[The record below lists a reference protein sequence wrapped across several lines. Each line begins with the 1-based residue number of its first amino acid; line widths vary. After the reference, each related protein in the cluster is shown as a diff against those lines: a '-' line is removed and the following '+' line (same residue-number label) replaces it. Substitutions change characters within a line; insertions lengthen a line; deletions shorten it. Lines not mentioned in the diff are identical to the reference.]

1 MRKNLVLVLGLS
13 FFVFGSYMLA
23 NAQNFQ
29 MGDMQKQMMQS
40 MQQQMMGSMG
50 SGGGGGGGM
59 AGGPMGGGAQTQAV
73 SQEKALAG
81 AKTFADVKLGTSG
94 KSCHTCHS
102 KPGVKPLDGR
112 KVDYHLATSIQ
123 YCYNKALKGPGIIA
137 ENRLNNI
144 VDYFKSLQR

>member
-1 MRKNLVLVLGLS
+1 MKKLS
-13 FFVFGSYMLA
+13 VFIMSLSFVFGSYMLV

-29 MGDMQKQMMQS
+29 MSDMQQQMMQS

-50 SGGGGGGGM
+50 GG
-59 AGGPMGGGAQTQAV
+59 AGGGAGGGFAGMRPASQPI
-73 SQEKALAG
+73 SQERALAG
-81 AKTFADVKLGTSG
+81 AKTFADAELGTSG

-102 KPGVKPLDGR
+102 KPGAKPLDGR
-112 KVDYHLATSIQ
+112 KVDYHLITSIQ

-144 VDYFKSLQR
+144 VDYFKSMER

>member
-1 MRKNLVLVLGLS
+1 MRKNAALAVSLSIFVL
-13 FFVFGSYMLA
+13 GSYMIV

-50 SGGGGGGGM
+50 GGGGGGGAM
-59 AGGPMGGGAQTQAV
+59 GGGPMGGGQSPAV

-81 AKTFADVKLGTSG
+81 AKTFADTSLGTSG
-94 KSCHTCHS
+94 KSCRTCHS
-102 KPGVKPLDGR
+102 KAGVKPLDGR
-112 KVDYHLATSIQ
+112 KVDFHLATSIQ